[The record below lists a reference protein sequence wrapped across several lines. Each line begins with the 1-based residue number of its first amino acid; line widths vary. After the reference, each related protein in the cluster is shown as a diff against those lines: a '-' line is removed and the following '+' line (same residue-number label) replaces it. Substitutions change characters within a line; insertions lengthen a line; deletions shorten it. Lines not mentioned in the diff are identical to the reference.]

1 MKTKDMINTG
11 TLISRV
17 VFVLALTLLFVY
29 PFWWMLINSLNNPAD
44 IFGKPTLLPK
54 VWKFSNY
61 REIFQVQPFA
71 KHYLNTLIVAAFG
84 TIGNIIFSSLSGYAF
99 ARIKFK
105 GRNFFFILLLMA
117 LMMPIEVIIIPLYS
131 QMSALHLTDS
141 FYPLIFIP
149 IFCSQG
155 AFSAF
160 MFRQHFITVPQELEE
175 AATLDG
181 LGIFS
186 TFWKIMLPLSSPII
200 ASAGIL
206 AFLSVWNMYLEPLV
220 FISSLDKYTLPL
232 SLANFNDSYGLPQ
245 WHLQLAA
252 TSLSVIPILIIYL
265 FFQKKIT
272 NAMVSSGLK

>member
-1 MKTKDMINTG
+1 MKINK
-11 TLISRV
+11 LISIFFRILLV
-17 VFVLALTLLFVY
+17 IVTTFLFVY
-29 PFWWMLINSLNNPAD
+29 PFWWMMVNSLNNPAD
-44 IFGKPTLLPK
+44 IFGKPSFLPK
-54 VWKFSNY
+54 AWRFRNY
-61 REIFQVQPFA
+61 VEIFTVQPFA
-71 KHYLNTLIVAAFG
+71 KHILNTVIVAIFG
-84 TIGNIIFSSLSGYAF
+84 TIGNIIISALSGYAF
-99 ARIKFK
+99 ARLNFK

-131 QMSALHLTDS
+131 QMSSVNLTDS
-141 FYPLIFIP
+141 FIPLILIP

-160 MFRQHFITVPQELEE
+160 MFRQHYITVPKELEE

-181 LGIFS
+181 LS
-186 TFWKIMLPLSSPII
+186 TFQIFIKIMLPISKPII

-220 FISSLDKYTLPL
+220 FISSIDKFTLPL

-252 TSLSVIPILIIYL
+252 TTLSVVPIMAIYL
-265 FFQKKIT
+265 SFQERIT
-272 NAMVSSGLK
+272 NAMVNSGLK

>member
-1 MKTKDMINTG
+1 MKINK
-11 TLISRV
+11 LISIFFRILLV
-17 VFVLALTLLFVY
+17 IVTTFLFVY
-29 PFWWMLINSLNNPAD
+29 PFWWMMVNSLNNPAD
-44 IFGKPTLLPK
+44 IFGKPSFLPK
-54 VWKFSNY
+54 AWRFRNY
-61 REIFQVQPFA
+61 IEIFTVQPFA
-71 KHYLNTLIVAAFG
+71 KHILNTVIVAGFG
-84 TIGNIIFSSLSGYAF
+84 TIGNIIISALSGYAF
-99 ARIKFK
+99 ARLNFK

-131 QMSALHLTDS
+131 QMSSVNLTDS
-141 FYPLIFIP
+141 FIPLILIP

-160 MFRQHFITVPQELEE
+160 MFRQHYITVPKELEE

-181 LGIFS
+181 LS
-186 TFWKIMLPLSSPII
+186 TFQIFIKIMLPISKPII

-220 FISSLDKYTLPL
+220 FISSIDKFTLPL

-252 TSLSVIPILIIYL
+252 TTLSVVPIMAIYL
-265 FFQKKIT
+265 SFQERIT
-272 NAMVSSGLK
+272 NAMVNSGLK